1 MMRKRTY
8 GGSSS
13 GYSRRPF
20 KRARTDGT
28 LSAKFKSL
36 QRKVALLSPET
47 KYFRGTVAQSNVAS
61 TGTVSWMSA
70 ILAGTG
76 QSNRIGEKIRVT
88 GIKLRCQYG
97 QFKTVSSTPA
107 MYYFAMIKD
116 SESSGAIPTLSGAT
130 TSIFSG
136 TAPTAGVAVLDT
148 SKDRFQVVRSILVD
162 SNQLYAG
169 ASPGSTW
176 DWKVKCNSVMTFQSS
191 GGTVADASKNHLY
204 FVIMTDDTAGTLDVA
219 CDFEIS
225 YIDV

>member
-1 MMRKRTY
+1 MRKRTY

-47 KYFRGTVAQSNVAS
+47 KYFRGTVNQSNVTTAGS
-61 TGTVSWMSA
+61 VSWMSA
-70 ILAGTG
+70 VLAGTG

-97 QFKTVSSTPA
+97 QYKSVNTAPGV
-107 MYYFAMIKD
+107 YYFAMVKD

-136 TAPTAGVAVLDT
+136 TGPAQAVAVQDT
-148 SKDRFQVVRSILVD
+148 TKDRFQVVRSFLVD

-204 FVIMTDDTAGTLDVA
+204 FVIMTDDTTGTLDVA
-219 CDFEIS
+219 CDFEIA

>member
-1 MMRKRTY
+1 MRKRTY

-47 KYFRGTVAQSNVAS
+47 KYFRGTVNQTNVTTAGS
-61 TGTVSWMSA
+61 VSWMSA
-70 ILAGTG
+70 VLAGTG

-97 QFKTVSSTPA
+97 QFKTVSGTPA
-107 MYYFAMIKD
+107 MYYFALVKD

-136 TAPTAGVAVLDT
+136 TGPLQAVAVQDT
-148 SKDRFQVVRSILVD
+148 TKDRFQVVRGILVD

-169 ASPGSTW
+169 NSPGSTW

-191 GGTVADASKNHLY
+191 TDTVADASKNHLY
-204 FVIMTDDTAGTLDVA
+204 FIIMTDDTTGTLDVA
-219 CDFEIS
+219 CDFEIA